1 MAALVGA
8 ISAQPVGGDKPCPYD
23 SAGYLRIRW
32 YLRADEDIGPY
43 TVRWDFGIGLVGV
56 DL

>member
-8 ISAQPVGGDKPCPYD
+8 ISAQPVGGGKPCPYD

-32 YLRADEDIGPY
+32 CLRADEDIGPY